1 MKTIIEKIN
10 ELKAIANNTIKANN
24 LNNSKGFVKAGFF
37 RRDFYTPLIDQ
48 IISTLSKQTPTH
60 QLVDLLE
67 DWIIDISLKSGSN
80 IIINEF
86 WAEFKSDITKL
97 KNKIEESIL
106 PEPENEQSD
115 NKTSETL
122 TIPKS
127 NVYEKDEF
135 RNLIKSVMMEEL
147 NRNKSDLLIKTETKQ
162 SDKSFTGPLTIPVA
176 GITNLSREE
185 LKSLIKEVMKEIL
198 DSNSLDSSIKSDSDD
213 LIKIDDV
220 AKMFKVSTVTIH
232 KWKKD
237 GLIPFQKLNRR
248 LYFKKAD
255 VLNSMRKIGKS
266 Q

>member
-1 MKTIIEKIN
+1 MKTIIETIN
-10 ELKAIANNTIKANN
+10 DLKAIANNTIKSNN
-24 LNNSKGFVKAGFF
+24 INNSKGFVKTGFF
-37 RRDFYTPLIDQ
+37 RRDFYTPLIEQ
-48 IISTLSKQTPTH
+48 ITSTLSKHTPTH

-67 DWIIDISLKSGSN
+67 DWIIDISLKSDSN
-80 IIINEF
+80 IMINEF
-86 WAEFKSDITKL
+86 WAEFKSDMTKL

-106 PEPENEQSD
+106 SVSENDQSD
-115 NKTSETL
+115 NKASESL
-122 TIPKS
+122 TIPVS

-135 RNLIKSVMMEEL
+135 RNLIKAVMKEEL
-147 NRNKSDLLIKTETKQ
+147 NRNKIDAVINTETKQ
-162 SDKSFTGPLTIPVA
+162 PEKALTESLTIPA
-176 GITNLSREE
+176 SDMTNMNRDEF
-185 LKSLIKEVMKEIL
+185 KSLIKEVMKEIL
-198 DSNSLDSSIKSDSDD
+198 DSNSLDSSIKPDSDD

-255 VLNSMRKIGKS
+255 VLNSMRKIGKI